1 MPNPL
6 AITLHA
12 SAAETASATGPTI
25 VDLGDRTFVELTV
38 DATVFAGGTTPSIAF
53 TVETS
58 IAQSDWKLLGTLAA
72 ISAPATQQMKLVS
85 ASRYLRI
92 KWVITGTPTGITFAA
107 TGTAHQLYCEPSD
120 IWTHGI
126 PKPAVSQLPLELLAE
141 KCLSASD
148 EASGYLASAYQLPM
162 VSLDKAAVK
171 HTACMATYELMR
183 PRGYKADSGKDDQ
196 IRQGY
201 DDALKWFNRIA
212 SGGLRP
218 PGMVDSSPAVTESE
232 VYVESAASR
241 GWHFP

>member
-6 AITLHA
+6 AIQLQA
-12 SAAETASATGPTI
+12 SAAKSADGTGTA
-25 VDLGDRTFVELTV
+25 VDLGDRTFAEIAIDVT
-38 DATVFAGGTTPSIAF
+38 AITASTTIAF

-58 IAQSDWKLLGTLAA
+58 RANNNWVLLSSVAALSAAQTTTLKVC
-72 ISAPATQQMKLVS
+72 SAW
-85 ASRYLRI
+85 RYLRV
-92 KWVITGTPTGITFAA
+92 KWAITGATPSVTFAVN
-107 TGTAHQLYCEPSD
+107 GTAHQLYCEPSD

-126 PKPAVSQLPLELLAE
+126 PKVAVQQMPLELLAE

-148 EASGYLASAYQLPM
+148 EAAGYLASAYELPM
-162 VSLDKAAVK
+162 VSLDKACVK
-171 HTACMATYELMR
+171 HVACIATYELMR

-218 PGMVDSSPAVTESE
+218 PGMVDSSADVTESE
-232 VYVESAASR
+232 VYVESGASR